1 MIKLK
6 ILSIFFLF
14 SFSNFLC
21 AEIVKKIEISGNI
34 RVNSETIEMFS
45 NISIGDDISSDDL
58 NNSLKDLYE
67 TNFFDDVNLILEDS
81 ILIIR
86 VKENMII
93 QNLIVSGVK
102 NKTLNEKIIDTINI
116 KAKSPFVE
124 SKIKQDLV
132 ITKELLQN
140 SGFYFSKVNL
150 SKKIND
156 NNTIDLIFDIDL
168 GEKAFINEIIFT
180 GNKKFKKSKLLNVIT
195 SEENKFWKFISNKKL
210 LNKQRINLDKRLIQN
225 FYKNKGYYQVKVL
238 EETIQYDENSN
249 FKLVFNIDAGKK
261 FYFNEFE
268 IQLPDD
274 YEKSYFNKISKK
286 LNSYSGEKYSFK
298 VLDKMLNE
306 IEKIATDKQYEFLNA
321 NIDEQI
327 VKSDKINVEIKIS
340 DDVYKTYVQK
350 INILGNNI
358 TIEDVVRNELIIDE
372 GDPLNQILFSKS
384 VSNIK
389 SLNIFKNV
397 ETEIVD
403 GDDEYTK
410 IINIKVEEKPTG
422 EISLGAGIG
431 TSGASTMFG
440 IKENNFLGKGIK
452 LNSNLSLSEETI
464 RGLFSYTRPNYK
476 NSNRDLILSVE
487 SQETDRIKD
496 FGYKTNDTG
505 FMIGTRFEHLE
516 DFFIRPS
523 LSANYESIET
533 SSSASSLLKKQ
544 EGSYLDLELNYIL
557 DLDKRDQPFQPTDGY
572 RSIFSQKVPFN
583 ISENQTLINS
593 YEYQAYHEY
602 YDDIVASVSFMSKAA
617 NSFGDDS
624 VRISERLYLPSRKLR
639 GFESGKVGPVD
650 NGDYVGGNYVA
661 SFNASTNVPIFESLE
676 TINFNL
682 FYDAANIWGVDY
694 NSSINDSNALRSS
707 TGIGIDW
714 YTPVGPLNFSF
725 TQPITKKS
733 TDKTETFRFNLG
745 TTF

>member
-6 ILSIFFLF
+6 LLSIFFIF
-14 SFSNFLC
+14 SISNILY
-21 AEIVKKIEISGNI
+21 AEIVKKIEISGNN

-67 TNFFDDVNLILEDS
+67 TNFFEDVNLILNNS
-81 ILIIR
+81 TLLIR

-93 QNLIVSGVK
+93 QNLIISGVK

-116 KAKSPFVE
+116 KAKNPFVE

-132 ITKELLQN
+132 VTKELLQQ
-140 SGFYFSKVNL
+140 SGFYFSEVNL
-150 SKKIND
+150 SKKINE
-156 NNTIDLIFDIDL
+156 NNTIDLIFDINL
-168 GEKAFINEIIFT
+168 GDKAFINEIIFT
-180 GNKKFKKSKLLNVIT
+180 GDKKFKKRKLLNVIT

-210 LNKQRINLDKRLIQN
+210 LNRQRIDLDKRLIQN

-249 FKLVFNIDAGKK
+249 FKLVFNINAGEK
-261 FYFNEFE
+261 FYFNEFK

-274 YEKSYFNKISKK
+274 YEKSYFNKITKK

-306 IEKIATDKQYEFLNA
+306 IEKIATEKQYEFLNA

-327 VKSDKINVEIKIS
+327 VKGDKINVEIQIS
-340 DDVYKTYVQK
+340 DDDYKTYVQK

-358 TIEDVVRNELIIDE
+358 TIEDVIRNELIIDE

-397 ETEIVD
+397 ETEIID
-403 GDDEYTK
+403 GDDAYTK

-422 EISLGAGIG
+422 EIALGAGIG

-487 SQETDRIKD
+487 SQETDRLTD

-523 LSANYESIET
+523 FSANYESIET

-544 EGSYLDLELNYIL
+544 EGSYLDVELNYTL

-583 ISENQTLINS
+583 INENQTLINS
-593 YEYQAYHEY
+593 YEYQTYHEY
-602 YDDIVASVSFMSKAA
+602 YDDIIASVSFTSKAA

-624 VRISERLYLPSRKLR
+624 VRISERLYMPSRKLR
-639 GFESGKVGPVD
+639 GFQSGKVGPID
-650 NGDYVGGNYVA
+650 NGDYVGGNYIA